1 MYNVSVSPHVR
12 DKSSTKSIMR
22 DVAIALVPTLGF
34 GVYQFGWNALL
45 LIAISVLSCVGF
57 EALYELLAKKP
68 ITVFDYS
75 AVVTG
80 LILAVNLP
88 PTAEWWMPI
97 LGSAFAIIVVKML
110 FGGLGQNFMNPAL
123 AGRAFLAI
131 SFAQRMTNFAV
142 DGYSGAT
149 PLAVLK
155 EGKLVDIKDVFL
167 GFQSGCIG
175 EVSALAILIGAAYLV
190 CRRVISLRI
199 PITYIVTTV
208 VVATLIR
215 YGGIQGISAALADV
229 KNIISAYNSETLTFG
244 AAMGSILS
252 RIFSHSLAELFSG
265 GLLVGAFFMATDY
278 VSSPVTVKGQIVFGL
293 IIGLLTALF
302 RTLGQSAEG
311 VSYAILIGN
320 LLVPLIE
327 NRTVPRAFGC
337 EREKWFRKLIK
348 EGEDDGKK

>member
-22 DVAIALVPTLGF
+22 DVAIALVPTLAF

-190 CRRVISLRI
+190 IRRVISLRI
-199 PITYIVTTV
+199 PLTYIISTIAIIGFIKIV
-208 VVATLIR
+208 
-215 YGGIQGISAALADV
+215 QGTPLNAD
-229 KNIISAYNSETLTFG
+229 FG
-244 AAMGSILS
+244 YYLLG
-252 RIFSHSLAELFSG
+252 ELLSG

>member
-34 GVYQFGWNALL
+34 GVYHFGWNALM
-45 LIAISVLSCVGF
+45 LIAVSAVSCMAF

-75 AVVTG
+75 ALVTG

-88 PTAEWWMPI
+88 ATAKWWMPV

-110 FGGLGQNFMNPAL
+110 FGGLGQNLMNPAL
-123 AGRAFLAI
+123 AGRAFLTI
-131 SFAQRMTNFAV
+131 SFTARMTNFAV
-142 DGYSGAT
+142 DGVSGAT

-155 EGKLVDIKDVFL
+155 SGGSVDILDLFL

-190 CRRVISLRI
+190 IRRVISLRI
-199 PITYIVTTV
+199 PLSY
-208 VVATLIR
+208 
-215 YGGIQGISAALADV
+215 
-229 KNIISAYNSETLTFG
+229 IISTIAIIAFIKLVQGTPINAAFG
-244 AAMGSILS
+244 TYLLGEL
-252 RIFSHSLAELFSG
+252 LAG

-293 IIGLLTALF
+293 ILGLLTALF
-302 RTLGQSAEG
+302 RTLGSTSEG
-311 VSYAILIGN
+311 VSYAIIIGN

-327 NRTVPRAFGC
+327 NRTIPRAFGC
-337 EREKWFRKLIK
+337 EREKWFKKLIK

>member
-34 GVYQFGWNALL
+34 GVYQFGWNALI
-45 LIAISVLSCVGF
+45 LILISAISCVGF
-57 EALYELLAKKP
+57 EALYEFLAKKP

-75 AVVTG
+75 ALVTG

-88 PTAEWWMPI
+88 PTAAWWMPI
-97 LGSAFAIIVVKML
+97 LGSAFAIIIVKML

-123 AGRAFLAI
+123 AGRCFLMI
-131 SFAQRMTNFAV
+131 SFTARMTNFAV
-142 DGYSGAT
+142 DGFSGAT
-149 PLAVLK
+149 PLAALK
-155 EGKLVDIKDVFL
+155 AGEAVNLKDIFF

-190 CRRVISLRI
+190 IRRIISLRI
-199 PITYIVTTV
+199 P
-208 VVATLIR
+208 
-215 YGGIQGISAALADV
+215 
-229 KNIISAYNSETLTFG
+229 LTFICSTI
-244 AAMGSILS
+244 AIIAI
-252 RIFSHSLAELFSG
+252 IKLAQGTEVNPDFALYLVGELLSG

-278 VSSPVTVKGQIVFGL
+278 VTSPVTVPGQYVFGFV
-293 IIGLLTALF
+293 IGLLTALF
-302 RTLGQSAEG
+302 RTLGSTAEG
-311 VSYAILIGN
+311 VSYAIIIGN

-327 NRTVPRAFGC
+327 NKTVPRAFGC
-337 EREKWFRKLIK
+337 EKETWFRKLKK

>member
-34 GVYQFGWNALL
+34 GVYQFGLKALM
-45 LIAISVLSCVGF
+45 LIIVSAASCVAF
-57 EALYELLAKKP
+57 EALYEFLAKKP

-75 AVVTG
+75 ALVTG

-88 PTAEWWMPI
+88 ATAKWWMPV
-97 LGSAFAIIVVKML
+97 LGSAFAIIIVKML

-123 AGRAFLAI
+123 AGRAFLTI
-131 SFAQRMTNFAV
+131 SFTARMTNFAV
-142 DGYSGAT
+142 DGISGAT

-155 EGKLVDIKDVFL
+155 DGGTVDLKDVFF

-190 CRRVISLRI
+190 ARRVISLRI
-199 PITYIVTTV
+199 PLTYIITTI
-208 VVATLIR
+208 ALIAV
-215 YGGIQGISAALADV
+215 IKLAQGSDLSANYL
-229 KNIISAYNSETLTFG
+229 LG
-244 AAMGSILS
+244 
-252 RIFSHSLAELFSG
+252 ELLSG

-278 VSSPVTVKGQIVFGL
+278 VTSPVTVKGQIVFGF
-293 IIGLLTALF
+293 IIGVLTALF
-302 RTLGQSAEG
+302 RTLGSTAEG
-311 VSYAILIGN
+311 VSYAIIIGN

-327 NRTVPRAFGC
+327 NKTVPRAFGC
-337 EREKWFRKLIK
+337 EREKWFKKSKK
-348 EGEDDGKK
+348 EGENDGKK